1 MAGQESYNYNKIF
14 LRFPVKETEHSFRMF
29 SFNYDQQAFQ
39 VMTVAAII
47 VNLLLVFSDYSKIGE
62 WEGPLLMRG
71 CLAVIL
77 FTGYLLSK
85 QFKPEQHRRFQNV
98 LLFID
103 FIFIYSY
110 FIGMSFVPYQS
121 YTFPNS
127 VISVVFFVVTMGG
140 LRFLNAMIFLAVIE
154 ISYFIFVYVISPN
167 DFWISQSVAI
177 LVNGALSMAV
187 AYLIERARR
196 NIFIKNQIVYQQKAE
211 LETADALK
219 NKLFSIL
226 SHDLRGPINKLIAMV
241 DMSRK
246 EHITAEEFKVHT
258 ARLEGEMRNTA
269 VFMENMLYWSK
280 SLMQGFEVKP
290 KQVDIK
296 ELLDHNIMA
305 TADAIAAKNIDLSI
319 DVKENAAILA
329 DEEMLNLS
337 LRNILSNAIKFTPKG
352 GAISAGHRVGD
363 NYIEMFVT
371 DNGIG
376 IDEEKQKDLFSIK
389 NISTPGTDGE
399 KGTGLGLYLIKEFTE
414 KNGGQIAVESKPG
427 KGSTFT
433 LRFPKN
439 GLPVV

>member
-1 MAGQESYNYNKIF
+1 VGRTA
-14 LRFPVKETEHSFRMF
+14 
-29 SFNYDQQAFQ
+29 FNAWLFG
-39 VMTVAAII
+39 
-47 VNLLLVFSDYSKIGE
+47 DYS
-62 WEGPLLMRG
+62 LRR
-71 CLAVIL
+71 L
-77 FTGYLLSK
+77 FYFK
-85 QFKPEQHRRFQNV
+85 QFKPEQHRMFQHT

-103 FIFIYSY
+103 YIFIFSY
-110 FIGMSFVPYQS
+110 FIGMSLIPYQG

-140 LRFLNAMIFLAVIE
+140 LRFLNAMIFLATIE
-154 ISYFIFVYVISPN
+154 ISYFIFVYFISPN
-167 DFWISQSVAI
+167 DFWISQVVAI
-177 LVNGALSMAV
+177 SVNGALSMAV

-196 NIFIKNQIVYQQKAE
+196 NIFIKNQIVYQQKEE

-226 SHDLRGPINKLIAMV
+226 SHDLRGPLNKLIAMV

-246 EHITAEEFKVHT
+246 EHITAEEFKMYT
-258 ARLEGEMRNTA
+258 AKLEGEMRSTA
-269 VFMENMLYWSK
+269 SFMENMLYWSK
-280 SLMQGFEVKP
+280 SLMQGFEG
-290 KQVDIK
+290 KQKHVDIK

-305 TADAIAAKNIDLSI
+305 SADAIAAKNIALSI
-319 DVKENAAILA
+319 DIKENAAILA
-329 DEEMLNLS
+329 DEEMLNIS

-363 NYIEMFVT
+363 NYIEMFIT
-371 DNGIG
+371 DSGIG

-414 KNGGQIAVESKPG
+414 KNGGQIAVESRPG

-439 GLPVV
+439 GFHTL

>member
-1 MAGQESYNYNKIF
+1 MVGQETYNYNKIF
-14 LRFPVKETEHSFRMF
+14 LRFPEKATEQSFRIF
-29 SFNYDQQAFQ
+29 SFSYDRQAFQ
-39 VMTVAAII
+39 VMAIAAIV
-47 VNLLLVFSDYSKIGE
+47 VNLVLVLSDYSKIGQ

-71 CLAVIL
+71 CLSVIL
-77 FTGYLLSK
+77 FGGYLLSK
-85 QFKPEQHRRFQNV
+85 QFKPEQHRGFQEA
-98 LLFID
+98 LLLID

-110 FIGMSFVPYQS
+110 FIGMSLIPYHA

-140 LRFLNAMIFLAVIE
+140 LRFLNAMIFLAAIE

-167 DFWISQSVAI
+167 DFWMSQSVAI

-196 NIFIKNQIVYQQKAE
+196 NIFIKNQIVYQQKEE

-226 SHDLRGPINKLIAMV
+226 SHDLRGPLNKLIAMV

-269 VFMENMLYWSK
+269 SFMENMLYWSK
-280 SLMQGFEVKP
+280 SLMQGFEVRQK
-290 KQVDIK
+290 KVDIK

-305 TADAIAAKNIDLSI
+305 FADAIAAKNIHLSI
-319 DVKENAAILA
+319 DVRENTAILA
-329 DEEMLNLS
+329 DEEMLSIS

-352 GAISAGHRVGD
+352 GTISAGQRVGD
-363 NYIEMFVT
+363 DYVELFIT

-389 NISTPGTDGE
+389 NISTPGTEGE
-399 KGTGLGLYLIKEFTE
+399 KGTGLGLYLIREFTE

-427 KGSTFT
+427 KGSTFS

-439 GLPVV
+439 GFAVL